1 MTQRLNKT
9 FVPLFAIAACAGMPV
24 LAQDAAAPAP
34 AADTQETRQHAVENM
49 SLLMT
54 ALNSEAVDQDV
65 KNALMSCIYGNSMR
79 DITIAMD
86 KAIAA
91 DPERFDR
98 SDSGVMLGVM
108 ASICGYQPPA
118 AQQSQEAPAQPR

>member
-1 MTQRLNKT
+1 
-9 FVPLFAIAACAGMPV
+9 MPV

-34 AADTQETRQHAVENM
+34 SADTQETRQHAVENM

-91 DPERFDR
+91 NPERFDR
-98 SDSGVMLGVM
+98 TDSGVMLGVM

-118 AQQSQEAPAQPR
+118 AQQGQEAPAQPR